1 MKLRLTQ
8 RAYNDIVDID
18 QYIAKE
24 QQRPLA
30 AKAVLDKIHNAL
42 KRIQDMPHIGRKSY
56 QSV

>member
-24 QQRPLA
+24 QQRPAA
-30 AKAVLDKIHNAL
+30 AKAILDKIHNAL
-42 KRIQDMPHIGRKSY
+42 KLIQDMPEKLFP
-56 QSV
+56 QNA